1 MSDHKKLTKDLPIL
15 KDDGKSDH
23 LLHKKMSQISLPN
36 QDDIFLNLER
46 LDTFRIVLYFFP
58 MTGRPDK
65 KLPDNWNIIPGA
77 KGCTLQTCSIRDNYD
92 NLVRL
97 NALPI
102 GVSTQRTIDLKEM
115 TQRLLIPY
123 DILSDE
129 SLKLMKELDLPSFS
143 INEKTYFKRLTLIL
157 EKSII
162 KKVFYPI
169 YNPDKHIVEILE
181 WLKIN

>member
-1 MSDHKKLTKDLPIL
+1 MSDHKKFIKDLPIL
-15 KDDGKSDH
+15 EDDWKSDH
-23 LLHKKMSQISLPN
+23 LLDKKISQISLPN
-36 QDDIFLNLER
+36 QDDFQLKLER
-46 LDTFRIVLYFFP
+46 FDTFRIVLYFFS

-92 NLVRL
+92 NLMRL

-102 GVSTQRTIDLKEM
+102 GVSTQSTLDLKEM
-115 TQRLLIPY
+115 TQRLSIPY
-123 DILSDE
+123 DVLSDE
-129 SLKLMKELDLPSFS
+129 SLKLMTELDLPSFS
-143 INEKTYFKRLTLIL
+143 ISKKTYFKRLTLIL

-169 YNPDKHIVEILE
+169 YHPEKHINEVLE